1 MIGET
6 DIKRE
11 VLPRCADTVSNAF
24 TSQSLL
30 KPIVAQHNQSLK
42 GRANDGDSAAAR
54 GEEIKLKV
62 AQDVISKA
70 KNKGISEHQYLAE
83 AQSAESNS
91 AWKLAMADIYM

>member
-1 MIGET
+1 M
-6 DIKRE
+6 KR
-11 VLPRCADTVSNAF
+11 VLSPRLSDAVLYAF

-42 GRANDGDSAAAR
+42 GRANDGDGAAIR

-91 AWKLAMADIYM
+91 AWKLAMADIYT